1 MKASFYFVLWQL
13 AWLPAILL
21 NIPFLNEYG
30 FFFACIIVFFA
41 DRIIRKLLKH
51 QIEYQQMCEVAFIME
66 MAYNNDYKKYK
77 QQALLQMI
85 VYTVIFVYISFN
97 FIALFTSFSNV
108 PLIDYILWGAFM
120 ILAGISSLW
129 HIRLYL
135 QVRKAGCV
143 ILDKGLQE
151 IYQSYKDERGTC
163 TYEEMLLPRPK
174 HYKAINTANTI
185 FAILSIVIGLLIITI
200 LYTYRGELNSNAELV
215 EISLIIYGALAFYC
229 GIKDLLNTSN
239 SQKYLLLLLSCI
251 LVVLLYIPFTSY
263 LNKTF
268 LTAYIGDD
276 SNLSYDA
283 KSNLVQ
289 EIIRVDEIASFEPT
303 YRRKRFIL
311 ALSSESQRK
320 LLENI
325 IRVNAEYRVVYK
337 DSLGK
342 EQAIT
347 IAPSEL
353 KEIYHQTKSYLDIFL
368 GIIKLDLG
376 ENSTK
381 VYDDGE
387 YIIVE
392 LWEGENVPYPMQSEQ
407 TRISTWLANF
417 AKECA
422 EDYNIASFNRGLKM
436 RLVFNNHRF
445 IENTLSLEEIKKAK
459 ENIDLKESKEAFDG
473 LINMLSGKSTENQHK

>member
-1 MKASFYFVLWQL
+1 
-13 AWLPAILL
+13 
-21 NIPFLNEYG
+21 
-30 FFFACIIVFFA
+30 
-41 DRIIRKLLKH
+41 
-51 QIEYQQMCEVAFIME
+51 MCEVAFIME

-239 SQKYLLLLLSCI
+239 SQKYLLLLLSCT

-268 LTAYIGDD
+268 LMAYIGDD

-353 KEIYHQTKSYLDIFL
+353 KEIYHQTKSNLDIL
-368 GIIKLDLG
+368 LEILKLDFKG
-376 ENSTK
+376 AK
-381 VYDDGE
+381 VYEDGE
-387 YIIVE
+387 YIIIE
-392 LWEGENVPYPMQSEQ
+392 YWGNENIPYPTQPEQ
-407 TRISTWLANF
+407 IKSFVKKYTR
-417 AKECA
+417 ECA
-422 EDYNIASFNRGLKM
+422 EDYGIAIFNRGLKM
-436 RLVFNNHRF
+436 RYIFNNNQF
-445 IENTLSLEEIKKAK
+445 IEHSLSLEEIKKAK

-473 LINMLSGKSTENQHK
+473 LINMLSGKSTENQHE

>member
-1 MKASFYFVLWQL
+1 
-13 AWLPAILL
+13 
-21 NIPFLNEYG
+21 
-30 FFFACIIVFFA
+30 
-41 DRIIRKLLKH
+41 
-51 QIEYQQMCEVAFIME
+51 MCEVAFIME

-85 VYTVIFVYISFN
+85 IYTAMFAYILLY
-97 FIALFTSFSNV
+97 FIALFTFFSNV
-108 PLIDYILWGAFM
+108 PLIDYILWGTFM
-120 ILAGISSLW
+120 ILTGIASLLD
-129 HIRLYL
+129 ISFYL
-135 QVRKAGCV
+135 HVKKAGCV
-143 ILDKGLQE
+143 MLDERLQRFYQLLDKNLQE
-151 IYQSYKDERGTC
+151 IYQSYKDKRDTC

-185 FAILSIVIGLLIITI
+185 FAILSIVIGLLTITI
-200 LYTYRGELNSNAELV
+200 SYAYRGEFHSFV
-215 EISLIIYGALAFYC
+215 EILSIFYGTFAFYW

-276 SNLSYDA
+276 SNLSYDT

-289 EIIRVDEIASFEPT
+289 EIIRVDDIASFDST
-303 YRRKRFIL
+303 KARKRLIL
-311 ALSSESQRK
+311 MLSSKILLSESHKK

-325 IRVNAEYRVVYK
+325 IRVNAEYQVVCK
-337 DSLGK
+337 DSTGK
-342 EQAIT
+342 EQVIV

-353 KEIYHQTKSYLDIFL
+353 KEIYHQTKSNLDIL
-368 GIIKLDLG
+368 LEIISLDLG
-376 ENSTK
+376 ENSTR

-392 LWEGENVPYPMQSEQ
+392 LWESENVPYPMQSEQ
-407 TRISTWLANF
+407 TRFSTWLTNLT
-417 AKECA
+417 KECA

-436 RLVFNNHRF
+436 RLIFNNHRF